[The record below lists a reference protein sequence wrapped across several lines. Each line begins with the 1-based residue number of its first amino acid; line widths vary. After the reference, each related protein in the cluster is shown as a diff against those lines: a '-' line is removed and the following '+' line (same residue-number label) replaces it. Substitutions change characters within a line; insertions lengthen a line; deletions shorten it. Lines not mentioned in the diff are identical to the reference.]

1 MDVSLPLSIGHQS
14 LGDTGVTAIV
24 PVDPE
29 GMRAAVDVRG
39 GGPGTRETDLLE
51 PYNTVEKVG
60 AILLCGGSAFGLAA
74 ADGAM
79 RELEEHGR
87 GFRVFGDEVPN
98 GPVVPIVPAAVIFD
112 LVVGDPAHRPVA
124 ADGAAAVRAA
134 LESQQGEL
142 ARGWVSG
149 SVGAGCGATAGV
161 LRGGFG
167 VAQQTV
173 GEYTVAAFI
182 VANPVGSVIDPNT
195 GLFYGDPSKP
205 AVDTEAFAQLKC
217 PMPKLNTTIGVIAT
231 DAPLDKAH
239 LKRLAMTGHD
249 GIARAVRPAH
259 SPLDGD
265 TLFAVSVGGDGV
277 GAGVGAALDVEKHMA
292 LGEAAATC
300 VETAIVN
307 AVMHAEPAYGVRAWR
322 EVAS

>member
-134 LESQQGEL
+134 LESQQGDL
-142 ARGWVSG
+142 ARGWISG

-182 VANPVGSVIDPNT
+182 VANPVGSVIDPHT
-195 GLFYGDPSKP
+195 GLFYGDSAQPS
-205 AVDTEAFAQLKC
+205 VDTEAFAALKR
-217 PMPKLNTTIGVIAT
+217 PTPKLNTTIGVIAT

-277 GAGVGAALDVEKHMA
+277 GGVGAALDVEKHMA

>member
-1 MDVSLPLSIGHQS
+1 MSVPLPLSIGHQS

-182 VANPVGSVIDPNT
+182 VANPVGSVIDPHT
-195 GLFYGDPSKP
+195 GLFYGDSAQPS
-205 AVDTEAFAQLKC
+205 VDPEAFAALKR
-217 PMPKLNTTIGVIAT
+217 PTPKLNTTIGVIAT

-265 TLFAVSVGGDGV
+265 TLFAVSVGGDDVGTGV
-277 GAGVGAALDVEKHMA
+277 GVAFGVEKHMA

-307 AVMHAEPAYGVRAWR
+307 AVMHASPAYGVRAWR
-322 EVAS
+322 EVAR

>member
-79 RELEEHGR
+79 GELEKHGR

-134 LESQQGEL
+134 LESQQGDL
-142 ARGWVSG
+142 ARGWISG

-167 VAQQTV
+167 VAQQKV

-182 VANPVGSVIDPNT
+182 VANPVGSVIDPQT

-205 AVDTEAFAQLKC
+205 AVDTEAFAQLKR